1 MNRQTSS
8 VGRNGADPFYTVT
21 QLARDLSL
29 TPRAIRFYEDK
40 GLIAPRRAGNTRV
53 YTSRDRAR
61 LVLIMRGKTLGFSL
75 QDIKEY
81 LDLYDMDPTQLDQLR
96 LLQTRLRERISMLEE
111 QQRALTLS
119 LNELRAVEA
128 QTVAALAE
136 KLKQG

>member
-128 QTVAALAE
+128 QTVAAIAE